1 MPTSEKLREE
11 LKELRQKQENLHK
24 EMFSIKMLISGTEE
38 RLRKTIHKEECAI
51 KTECFLKELE
61 LLNPNTNMDIQKPQD
76 LVLKTSHYRFECGKS
91 QHNENNWD
99 ITLFDKH
106 KGKIIVTSSD
116 IEGSLYIAFKE
127 DIAELLIEYE
137 ENDYKGVG

>member
-11 LKELRQKQENLHK
+11 LKELKQKQESLQK

-38 RLRKTIHKEECAI
+38 RLRKTLHKEECAI

-61 LLNPNTNMDIQKPQD
+61 LLNPNIEMNIRTPQD
-76 LVLKTSHYRFECGKS
+76 LVLKTSHYRFECYQS
-91 QHNENNWD
+91 QYNESNWD

-116 IEGSLYIAFKE
+116 IEGSLYTVFKK
-127 DIAELLIEYE
+127 DIAELLIKYE